1 MKKPAKSTA
10 RKKFERP
17 VLFFSQMWY
26 NAGSYFSGKDI
37 FILKAIGRVISSAIL
52 LVLTGLMVAFAK
64 AAPNVVFSFYPALSK
79 SILSAIASVSSLVPI
94 ALWEVLT
101 VLLALWFFYTLI
113 RVFTGRRSLLRW
125 LSGVLLGLSTG
136 VFLFVAIWGLGHFG
150 PSVDKSLGLDVRE
163 YSKQELIAATA
174 YYAAQANEYAEKV
187 ERNVEN
193 LTVYPA
199 FSTLSK
205 QAPDGYTALARQYD
219 QFTDGLRPVKPL
231 ASWRLFSQTG
241 TTGIFICFTA
251 EACVNPDTY
260 TAWIPFTMCHELAHR
275 QAVTAED
282 DANFCAYLACMASES
297 DDFRYSGAFGAYIY
311 CHNALSKVD
320 KTAASQ
326 IWSTLSDGVIAD
338 IRAANEHYAQYEG
351 KVQDAAQKV
360 NDTYLK
366 AFSEESGVQSYG
378 EAADLLI
385 AWYLKNNT

>member
-1 MKKPAKSTA
+1 M
-10 RKKFERP
+10 
-17 VLFFSQMWY
+17 
-26 NAGSYFSGKDI
+26 
-37 FILKAIGRVISSAIL
+37 KAIGRVILSAIF
-52 LVLTGLMVAFAK
+52 LVLTGLMIAFAK
-64 AAPNVVFSFYPALSK
+64 AAPDVVFSFYPAFSRSVLAALS
-79 SILSAIASVSSLVPI
+79 SVSGLVPI
-94 ALWEVLT
+94 ALWEVLA

-113 RVFTGRRSLLRW
+113 CVFTKHRSLLRW
-125 LSGVLLGLSTG
+125 LSGVLLGLSVG
-136 VFLFVAIWGLGHFG
+136 VFLFVGIWGLGHFG
-150 PSVDKSLGLDVRE
+150 PSVDEALGLGVRE

-174 YYAAQANEYAEKV
+174 YYAAQANDYAAKT
-187 ERNVEN
+187 ERDTEN
-193 LTVYPA
+193 LTVFPA
-199 FSTLSK
+199 FSVLAK
-205 QAPDGYTALARQYD
+205 QAPEGYAALAQQYD
-219 QFTDGLRPVKPL
+219 QFTGALDSVKPL

-260 TAWIPFTMCHELAHR
+260 TAWIPYTMCHELAHR

-282 DANFCAYLACMASES
+282 DANFCAYLACMASEN
-297 DDFRYSGAFGAYIY
+297 DNFRYSGAFGAYIY

-326 IWSTLSDGVIAD
+326 IWSSLSDGVVAD
-338 IRAANEHYAQYEG
+338 IRAANEHYEQYEG

-385 AWYLKNNT
+385 AWYLKNNA

>member
-1 MKKPAKSTA
+1 MKT
-10 RKKFERP
+10 
-17 VLFFSQMWY
+17 
-26 NAGSYFSGKDI
+26 
-37 FILKAIGRVISSAIL
+37 IGRVILSAIL
-52 LVLTGLMVAFAK
+52 LVLTGLLIAFAK
-64 AAPNVVFSFYPALSK
+64 AARGAVFSFYPAFSRAALG
-79 SILSAIASVSSLVPI
+79 AVCSVSALVPI
-94 ALWEVLT
+94 ALWEVLAA
-101 VLLALWFFYTLI
+101 VLALWFFYTLI
-113 RVFTGRRSLLRW
+113 RVFTKRRSLLRW
-125 LSGVLLGLSTG
+125 LAGVLLGLSTG

-174 YYAAQANEYAEKV
+174 YYAAQANEYAGKV
-187 ERNVEN
+187 ERNAEN

-199 FSTLSK
+199 FSELAA
-205 QAPDGYTALARQYD
+205 QAPGGYAALAQDYT
-219 QFTDGLRPVKPL
+219 QFTGGLGPVKPL
-231 ASWRLFSQTG
+231 ASWRLFSQAG

-282 DANFCAYLACMASES
+282 DANFCAYLACMASEN

-326 IWSTLSDGVIAD
+326 IWSSLSDSVVAD

-385 AWYLKNNT
+385 AWYLKNNA

>member
-26 NAGSYFSGKDI
+26 NAGSYFSGEDI

-193 LTVYPA
+193 LTV
-199 FSTLSK
+199 
-205 QAPDGYTALARQYD
+205 
-219 QFTDGLRPVKPL
+219 
-231 ASWRLFSQTG
+231 
-241 TTGIFICFTA
+241 
-251 EACVNPDTY
+251 
-260 TAWIPFTMCHELAHR
+260 
-275 QAVTAED
+275 
-282 DANFCAYLACMASES
+282 
-297 DDFRYSGAFGAYIY
+297 
-311 CHNALSKVD
+311 
-320 KTAASQ
+320 
-326 IWSTLSDGVIAD
+326 
-338 IRAANEHYAQYEG
+338 
-351 KVQDAAQKV
+351 
-360 NDTYLK
+360 
-366 AFSEESGVQSYG
+366 
-378 EAADLLI
+378 
-385 AWYLKNNT
+385 